1 MIRRP
6 PRSTLFPYTTL
17 FRSLLP
23 LRVRLKKPRPAKG
36 ESQDARETILSIEF
50 VALTRGT
57 PSFGAGFSDAA
68 APAKLTHGNR
78 TEAGS
83 ARRARP
89 RRELC
94 WGGGVTE
101 SCAKTGVAP

>member
-1 MIRRP
+1 MGREPYGDSVGIE
-6 PRSTLFPYTTL
+6 TGVIFPASHAQARL
-17 FRSLLP
+17 LLP
-23 LRVRLKKPRPAKG
+23 LRVRLKKHRPAKG

-50 VALTRGT
+50 VALTRGN

-89 RRELC
+89 RRG
-94 WGGGVTE
+94 WQNHRDQR
-101 SCAKTGVAP
+101 